1 VQKQELEQDLEI
13 HRRLR
18 QRALNRQYA
27 QAREALGKA
36 ELARLG
42 GRVRDEEFAGLTG
55 EEAWEK
61 AQAIME
67 EKADLERENQAR
79 REEWAQAEARCAAAK
94 KKATLPLIPWLILLT
109 AAVVC
114 AAVRLWPAVALA
126 AAGAAALFVLWLKF
140 RREYTAAKR
149 ELEGGPNLLDVP
161 DPGDILNRAAAYREK
176 LVRWEQLEREV
187 EAART
192 VVDTLKAQGAA
203 EWDTLEALHTPA
215 LSLQETMARLGAVQ
229 AELNRLERLQAQS
242 SGALSAVGDPDAL
255 EARRDQLLEEVAA
268 RTEELEALEM
278 ARAALARA
286 NESLRQRF
294 SPALNRLA
302 GELFDRLT
310 GGKYHTLTLTRA
322 FEAMAAA
329 EGDLLPHNSLLLS
342 QGTVDQ
348 LYLAVRLAV
357 CQLTLAGEE
366 PAPLVLD
373 DALIHFDDGRMEL
386 ALELLRELGQ
396 ERQILLFTCHNR
408 ESRWAQEQ
416 GVPVLHLQSAGE

>member
-1 VQKQELEQDLEI
+1 MILIRKRLL
-13 HRRLR
+13 HRWSLRLCS
-18 QRALNRQYA
+18 L
-27 QAREALGKA
+27 LG
-36 ELARLG
+36 
-42 GRVRDEEFAGLTG
+42 
-55 EEAWEK
+55 
-61 AQAIME
+61 
-67 EKADLERENQAR
+67 
-79 REEWAQAEARCAAAK
+79 AAAVLWGS
-94 KKATLPLIPWLILLT
+94 ATLPPQPVFAPAEGAPVVWIVD
-109 AAVVC
+109 AGHGGEDGGAVSPDGVQESHIN
-114 AAVRLWPAVALA
+114 LDVALRLHALLRFAGQQAQLIRQADVGEIRSISDLAERDIA
-126 AAGAAALFVLWLKF
+126 AQS
-140 RREYTAAKR
+140 
-149 ELEGGPNLLDVP
+149 D
-161 DPGDILNRAAAYREK
+161 
-176 LVRWEQLEREV
+176 
-187 EAART
+187 
-192 VVDTLKAQGAA
+192 
-203 EWDTLEALHTPA
+203 
-215 LSLQETMARLGAVQ
+215 SLQETMARLGAVQ